1 MTVDGRKL
9 APAIA
14 LGTGLFLLGRETGS
28 SVLEIAGAVIV
39 ILALTDKRKC
49 TDCESTTPVAKGG
62 PLMISSKPTFGS
74 KKVMTP
80 KREFVVRRVESYNG
94 PPEQGAI
101 GLPSG
106 QRQGVTPS
114 FSLLTRGDGLRKIPQ
129 AGALQFG
136 ALPMGARKRLVRA

>member
-14 LGTGLFLLGRETGS
+14 LGTGLFLIGRESGS

-39 ILALTDKRKC
+39 ILALTHKDKC

-62 PLMISSKPTFGS
+62 PLMISKPSFGS

-80 KREFVVRRVESYNG
+80 KRDFVVRRVQSYDG

-101 GLPSG
+101 GLPTG

-136 ALPMGARKRLVRA
+136 SQPMGAQKRLVRA

>member
-1 MTVDGRKL
+1 MATVDGRKA

-14 LGTGLFLLGRETGS
+14 LGAGLFLLGKETGS

-39 ILALTDKRKC
+39 ILALTHKDTC
-49 TDCESTTPVAKGG
+49 VDCATKSAATTEG
-62 PLMISSKPTFGS
+62 PAIMTKPTFGS
-74 KKVMTP
+74 KKRMIP

-101 GLPSG
+101 GLPTG

-114 FSLLTRGDGLRKIPQ
+114 FSLLTRGDGNKKIPQ

-136 ALPMGARKRLVRA
+136 GQPMGAQKRLVRA